1 MNPQKES
8 LSAQTFQ
15 PNAFYETLLRRQRE
29 DRELYER
36 TFSPA
41 LRLSVEF
48 YVTTKRKF
56 EASNKQAD
64 ENVVKSGIQELIDE
78 CAGCAKT

>member
-1 MNPQKES
+1 MKQTEETV
-8 LSAQTFQ
+8 SAHRFQT
-15 PNAFYETLLRRQRE
+15 NAFYETLLRRQRE

-48 YVTTKRKF
+48 YATTKRK
-56 EASNKQAD
+56 NK
-64 ENVVKSGIQELIDE
+64 EVKT
-78 CAGCAKT
+78 K

>member
-1 MNPQKES
+1 MKRPQES
-8 LSAQTFQ
+8 LRAQAFQ
-15 PNAFYETLLRRQRE
+15 PNEFYENLLRRQRE

-48 YVTTKRKF
+48 YEVTKRKN
-56 EASNKQAD
+56 E
-64 ENVVKSGIQELIDE
+64 EVKKHER
-78 CAGCAKT
+78 

>member
-1 MNPQKES
+1 MKQAKES
-8 LSAQTFQ
+8 LRAHRFQ
-15 PNAFYETLLRRQRE
+15 RNEFYENLLRRQRE

-48 YVTTKRKF
+48 YATTKRKL
-56 EASNKQAD
+56 EVEKA
-64 ENVVKSGIQELIDE
+64 
-78 CAGCAKT
+78 T

>member
-1 MNPQKES
+1 MKQPQES

-15 PNAFYETLLRRQRE
+15 PNEFYETLLRHQRE
-29 DRELYER
+29 DRELYEC

-48 YVTTKRKF
+48 YATTRRK
-56 EASNKQAD
+56 NKEV
-64 ENVVKSGIQELIDE
+64 ENV
-78 CAGCAKT
+78 

>member
-1 MNPQKES
+1 MNVCALWRNRKAETERMKPEKET
-8 LSAQTFQ
+8 ARACRFQT
-15 PNAFYETLLRRQRE
+15 NEFYETLLRRQRE

-48 YVTTKRKF
+48 YATTKRK
-56 EASNKQAD
+56 NK
-64 ENVVKSGIQELIDE
+64 EVKTI
-78 CAGCAKT
+78 

>member
-1 MNPQKES
+1 MKGERMKRPQES

-15 PNAFYETLLRRQRE
+15 PNEFYENLLRRQRE

-48 YVTTKRKF
+48 YATTKRKL
-56 EASNKQAD
+56 E
-64 ENVVKSGIQELIDE
+64 VKK
-78 CAGCAKT
+78 A

>member
-1 MNPQKES
+1 MKPEKES
-8 LSAQTFQ
+8 VSAHRFQ
-15 PNAFYETLLRRQRE
+15 PNEFYENLLRRQRE

-48 YVTTKRKF
+48 YATTKRKL
-56 EASNKQAD
+56 E
-64 ENVVKSGIQELIDE
+64 VK
-78 CAGCAKT
+78 AT

>member
-1 MNPQKES
+1 MKGERMQRPQES
-8 LSAQTFQ
+8 VRAHTFQ

-48 YVTTKRKF
+48 YATTRRK
-56 EASNKQAD
+56 NK
-64 ENVVKSGIQELIDE
+64 EVKNV
-78 CAGCAKT
+78 

>member
-1 MNPQKES
+1 MKQNQETVR
-8 LSAQTFQ
+8 ACRFQ

-41 LRLSVEF
+41 FRLSVEF
-48 YVTTKRKF
+48 YATTKRK
-56 EASNKQAD
+56 NK
-64 ENVVKSGIQELIDE
+64 EVKNV
-78 CAGCAKT
+78 

>member
-1 MNPQKES
+1 MKQTEETV
-8 LSAQTFQ
+8 SAHRFQ
-15 PNAFYETLLRRQRE
+15 PNEFYETLLRRQRE

-48 YVTTKRKF
+48 YAATKRKN
-56 EASNKQAD
+56 E
-64 ENVVKSGIQELIDE
+64 EVKK
-78 CAGCAKT
+78 AT